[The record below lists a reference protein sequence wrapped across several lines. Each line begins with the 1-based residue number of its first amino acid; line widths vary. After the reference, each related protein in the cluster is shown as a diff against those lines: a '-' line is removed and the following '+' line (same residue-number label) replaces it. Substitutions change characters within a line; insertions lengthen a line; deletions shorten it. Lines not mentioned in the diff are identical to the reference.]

1 MKPITSEDEFEV
13 AASDYR
19 EAMTGYRLAKSQAQ
33 ADVFAVLAAELAT
46 GIHGYCRC
54 QPRSVHRLSVFP
66 RAASE

>member
-33 ADVFAVLAAELAT
+33 ADVFAARAVEIAHAIDTYCAKN
-46 GIHGYCRC
+46 IAHGEAQDRN
-54 QPRSVHRLSVFP
+54 RN
-66 RAASE
+66 